1 MSSTSTPRR
10 FGRATA
16 AILFI
21 GLASCRP
28 GGTKACTEAACSDYL
43 EIQFEPELVATGRY
57 HFMIDVDGVTRR
69 CSASLPGPGQQ
80 EFMAECSIRQGKGS
94 SLAGVTVYGVRSKV
108 VALRVARDQAVILD
122 TRVAPFYD
130 VERPNGP
137 DCPPECSVAR
147 VTAQIKEPAPGVQR

>member
-1 MSSTSTPRR
+1 MSLTSTSRR

-28 GGTKACTEAACSDYL
+28 GGTKACTEAACSDHL
-43 EIQFEPELVATGRY
+43 EIQFEPELAATGRY
-57 HFMIDVDGVTRR
+57 HFLIDLDGVTRR
-69 CSASLPGPGQQ
+69 CAASLPSSGRQ
-80 EFMAECSIRQGKGS
+80 EIMDECSVRQGNG
-94 SLAGVTVYGVRSKV
+94 SLAAVTVYGVRPKV
-108 VALRVARDQAVILD
+108 VALRVVRDQVVLID

-147 VTAQIKEPAPGVQR
+147 VTVAIKEPAPGVQR

>member
-1 MSSTSTPRR
+1 MSSASTPRR

-21 GLASCRP
+21 GLASCRT
-28 GGTKACTEAACSDYL
+28 GGTKACTEAACGDHL
-43 EIQFEPELVATGRY
+43 DIQFEPELVATGRY
-57 HFMIDVDGVTRR
+57 HFRIDVDGVTRR
-69 CSASLPGPGQQ
+69 CAASLPSSGHQ
-80 EFMAECSIRQGKGS
+80 EIMDECSVRQGNG
-94 SLAGVTVYGVRSKV
+94 SLAGVTVYGVRPKV
-108 VALRVARDQAVILD
+108 VALRVVRDQAVLMD

-147 VTAQIKEPAPGVQR
+147 VTVQVKEPAPGVQR

>member
-1 MSSTSTPRR
+1 MSSASTPRR

-16 AILFI
+16 AIFFI
-21 GLASCRP
+21 GLASCRT
-28 GGTKACTEAACSDYL
+28 GGTKACTEAACGDHL
-43 EIQFEPELVATGRY
+43 EIKFEPELVATGRY

-69 CSASLPGPGQQ
+69 CAASLPSSGHQ
-80 EFMAECSIRQGKGS
+80 ELIDECSVRQGNG
-94 SLAGVTVYGVRSKV
+94 SLAGVTVYRVRPKV
-108 VALRVARDQAVILD
+108 VALRVARDQAVLMD

-147 VTAQIKEPAPGVQR
+147 VTVQIKEPAPGVQR

>member
-1 MSSTSTPRR
+1 MSLTSTSRR
-10 FGRATA
+10 LGRATA

-28 GGTKACTEAACSDYL
+28 GGTKACTEAACSDHL

-57 HFMIDVDGVTRR
+57 HFMIDLDGVTRR
-69 CSASLPGPGQQ
+69 CSASLPGPGHQ
-80 EFMAECSIRQGKGS
+80 ELIDECSIRQGNG
-94 SLAGVTVYGVRSKV
+94 SLAGVTVYGVRPKV
-108 VALRVARDQAVILD
+108 VALRVVRDQAVLMD

-147 VTAQIKEPAPGVQR
+147 VTVGIKEPAPGVQR